1 MTQHEL
7 NIIKLVDLI
16 HDIENTN
23 CHVNSAESLKLL
35 NGLVR
40 VHSCAQGSR
49 HEPYSQKA
57 VGPAKD
63 YVG

>member
-23 CHVNSAESLKLL
+23 CHVDSLDGLKLL

-40 VHSCAQGSR
+40 VHSSITNSK
-49 HEPYSQKA
+49 HEPYSQKS

-63 YVG
+63 YAD